1 MRMTRLKKPLDR
13 DQQPRKIIRTAFSG
27 VVVDDDELLDYTSSK

>member
-1 MRMTRLKKPLDR
+1 MRITRLKKPLDR
-13 DQQPRKIIRTAFSG
+13 DQQPGKSSEPLFVA